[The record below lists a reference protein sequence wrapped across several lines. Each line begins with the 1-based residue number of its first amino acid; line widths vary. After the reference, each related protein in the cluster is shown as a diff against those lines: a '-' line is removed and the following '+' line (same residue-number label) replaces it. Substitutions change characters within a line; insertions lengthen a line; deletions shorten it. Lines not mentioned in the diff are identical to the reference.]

1 VPQEYRKIQGKA
13 EQQHVAS
20 QADCDRMV
28 ADSGNWFTED
38 DICQFMNRREE
49 DCEELPPTEE

>member
-1 VPQEYRKIQGKA
+1 MTQGKRA
-13 EQQHVAS
+13 YQNVAT

-28 ADSGNWFTED
+28 ADSGSWFTED

-49 DCEELPPTEE
+49 DCEAPPPTEE